1 MYPIFGRFMI
11 GSFSGT
17 ASSPNFGRSK
27 SYQVCYIQR
36 RLYKRKII
44 KEIFKRKKRRSAQ
57 NQRIFGK
64 HGYGL
69 YVMLFQCY
77 RAYCYYRKH
86 QLEQYHYDDDHHN
99 HDYQCPEKPKYHI
112 LNLNV
117 CLKKP
122 LIIFI
127 LEIELKIL

>member
-1 MYPIFGRFMI
+1 MI
-11 GSFSGT
+11 GSFSGMHHLQT
-17 ASSPNFGRSK
+17 LEHLRVIKCATSK
-27 SYQVCYIQR
+27 DVFI
-36 RLYKRKII
+36 KEKII
-44 KEIFKRKKRRSAQ
+44 KEIFKKKRRSAQ

-86 QLEQYHYDDDHHN
+86 QLEQYHYDDDHYN
-99 HDYQCPEKPKYHI
+99 HDYQCPEKPKYRI

-122 LIIFI
+122 LIIFYFRNRT
-127 LEIELKIL
+127 

>member
-1 MYPIFGRFMI
+1 MI
-11 GSFSGT
+11 GSFPGLHR
-17 ASSPNFGRSK
+17 SPNFGRPK

-44 KEIFKRKKRRSAQ
+44 KEIFKRKKRTSAQ

-77 RAYCYYRKH
+77 RAYCYYRKN
-86 QLEQYHYDDDHHN
+86 QLEQYHYDDDHYN

-112 LNLNV
+112 LSLNV

-122 LIIFI
+122 LIIFYFRNRT
-127 LEIELKIL
+127 